1 MKKVSTSSRVIG
13 YLVLTFLIIE
23 QAAVFAFA
31 PSVISHQTLD
41 QQPQIN
47 RIAQP
52 SRSRVP
58 CSALELP
65 INGATNVPVETE
77 IRWEPTAGNFGY
89 IITIGSTPG
98 GNDIVPA
105 TGVGVAQFSP
115 PRGLPENTIIYVTI
129 EVRDSSSTTIVCDEQ
144 SFTTGMITQT
154 PGCTALTQPINNE
167 TDVAVDVLFQW
178 NYAPR
183 ATNYILQIGSA
194 PGLSDIFNIDTASNA
209 LSFNL
214 PSDLLNGTTYYA
226 RVIPENNIGSRL
238 DCQETKF
245 TTVFLDDAPP
255 DCTQLITP
263 GDGAT
268 EIALTPLLQWAPVA
282 NADGYLLTIGT
293 QPGNADVLDNTN
305 IGNVTSTLV
314 LDFDP
319 GTLYYVVVT
328 PFNTAGTATN
338 CVQTSFT
345 TTFGCGPYLDPISGQ
360 TVDLNPVIDLEDE
373 YILCVNDI
381 QLQLNYTGEGTT
393 FEWVQLNNSSEI
405 VISREREVNIT
416 EAGNYRLD
424 VFLEVDIGNNNILNC
439 EASEEFSVTTSEA
452 ATITRVEIRNQA
464 FNFRLEVTVEGSSEY
479 EFSLNNPDGPYQDSN
494 VFNNVNLSD
503 DTVYVR
509 DKFGCGIVSRRIVR
523 DRGFPKYFTPNNDG
537 VNDRWQVRGV
547 RVNGETVT
555 RIQVFDRYGK
565 LLADF
570 NAKGPGWDGTYAG
583 RRLLDGGF
591 WYKAFTT
598 SNVVFTG
605 YFALRL

>member
-1 MKKVSTSSRVIG
+1 MSISTRVIWFI
-13 YLVLTFLIIE
+13 VLTFVSVE
-23 QAAVFAFA
+23 HAAVFAFA
-31 PSVISHQTLD
+31 PSATTFLTLD
-41 QQPQIN
+41 KPQN
-47 RIAQP
+47 ASSLEQEP
-52 SRSRVP
+52 RSMVP
-58 CSALELP
+58 CSALEQPL
-65 INGATNVPVETE
+65 NGATNVPVETE

-105 TGVGVAQFSP
+105 TGTGVAQFFP
-115 PRGLPENTIIYVTI
+115 PRGLPENTTIYVTI
-129 EVRDSSSTTIVCDEQ
+129 EVRDSSSTTVVCDEQ
-144 SFTTGMITQT
+144 SFTTGLITQT
-154 PGCTALTQPINNE
+154 PGCTTLTQPINNE

-194 PGLSDIFNIDTASNA
+194 PGLSDIFDIDTGSNA
-209 LSFNL
+209 LNFNL
-214 PSDLLNGTTYYA
+214 PSDLLNGTIYYA
-226 RVIPENNIGSRL
+226 RVIPENSIGARS
-238 DCQETKF
+238 DCQETQF
-245 TTVFLDDAPP
+245 TTIFLDDAPP

-263 GDGAT
+263 ADGAT

-293 QPGNADVLDNTN
+293 LPDNADVLDNTN

-319 GTLYYVVVT
+319 GTQYYVVIT
-328 PFNTAGTATN
+328 PFNTAGVATN
-338 CVQTSFT
+338 CAQTSFT

-360 TVDLNPVIDLEDE
+360 TVDLNPVINLEDE
-373 YILCVNDI
+373 YILCINDI
-381 QLQLNYTGEGTT
+381 PLQLNYPGEGTT
-393 FEWVQLNNSSEI
+393 FEWVKYTDISEL
-405 VISREREVNIT
+405 VISRERNVNIT
-416 EAGNYRLD
+416 EAGTYRLD
-424 VFLEVDIGNNNILNC
+424 VFLEVDVGNNNILTC
-439 EASEEFSVTTSEA
+439 EASQEFDVITSEA
-452 ATITRVEIRNQA
+452 ATITRVDIRNQA

-555 RIQVFDRYGK
+555 RIQVFDRFGK